1 MNKKLLAFRI
11 TMIVFIVANT
21 IMFGKLETES
31 DCILIFFT
39 FLIALS
45 FLVAEV
51 VHAFDDWA
59 DSNL

>member
-1 MNKKLLAFRI
+1 MNKKLLVFRI
-11 TMIVFIVANT
+11 AIIIFIVTNT

-31 DCILIFFT
+31 DCILILFT

-45 FLVAEV
+45 FLVTEV

>member
-11 TMIVFIVANT
+11 VMIIFIVSNF
-21 IMFGKLETES
+21 MVFGKLETES
-31 DCILIFFT
+31 DCIFMILT
-39 FLIALS
+39 FLITIA
-45 FLVAEV
+45 FLVAEA

>member
-11 TMIVFIVANT
+11 VMIIWIVSNF
-21 IMFGKLETES
+21 MVFGKLETES
-31 DCILIFFT
+31 DCIFMVLT
-39 FLIALS
+39 FLITIA
-45 FLVAEV
+45 FLVAET